1 MRRVFFYTVIAA
13 VAWSMAAPRGALAQ
27 ETRPPPPPPPPAPVT
42 EAPPISVSAAPPPAL
57 PANAAAQTPA
67 AAARPAMVSP
77 RDDSRRSLRTG
88 LLIGSV
94 VTQAIGVGLDL
105 ATARA
110 VADRC
115 ERAGEACR
123 PGGGEMLG
131 VGLGALASYVTS
143 FGLAAGLGYVQ
154 GGLRA
159 ARSPATTIGRTRAIA
174 WVGGLLV
181 GAGLVGAAW
190 SGLETQA
197 ACDKAGCDP
206 QRALTASLV
215 RGASTLSASLGVG
228 MLSWREGMRRVHTGL
243 ALGPGRIGVAVRLAF

>member
-1 MRRVFFYTVIAA
+1 
-13 VAWSMAAPRGALAQ
+13 
-27 ETRPPPPPPPPAPVT
+27 
-42 EAPPISVSAAPPPAL
+42 
-57 PANAAAQTPA
+57 
-67 AAARPAMVSP
+67 MVQP
-77 RDDSRRSLRTG
+77 RDDGRRSLRTG

-94 VTQAIGVGLDL
+94 VAQAIGVGLDL

-115 ERAGEACR
+115 PRGANEADSPCR
-123 PGGGEMLG
+123 PAGGEMLG

-143 FGLAAGLGYVQ
+143 FGLAAGFGYVQ

-159 ARSPATTIGRTRAIA
+159 ARTPAATIRRSRAIA

-181 GAGLVGAAW
+181 GAGLAGAAW
-190 SGLETQA
+190 SGLATQG
-197 ACDKAGCDP
+197 ACDEAGCDP
-206 QRALTASLV
+206 KRALAASLL

-243 ALGPGRIGVAVRLAF
+243 ALGPGRIGVEVRLAF